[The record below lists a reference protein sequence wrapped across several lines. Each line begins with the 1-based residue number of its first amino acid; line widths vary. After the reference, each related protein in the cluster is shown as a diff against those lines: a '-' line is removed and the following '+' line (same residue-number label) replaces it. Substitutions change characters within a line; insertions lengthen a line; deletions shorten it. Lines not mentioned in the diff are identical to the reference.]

1 MAWQNMTKTYKL
13 YGLDF
18 SLFTGKT
25 RSYLRKKGI
34 PFEEISVR
42 WGKIR
47 NFIIERTGVEFIPVV
62 HTPDDKVIQDT
73 TVIIDELETRFPEH
87 SVYPDTP
94 RQKLVSLLLELYA
107 DEWLFIPA
115 MHYRWYY
122 EEENYHYIYGKFG
135 EIVWKNAPG
144 PLRRLIGK
152 KSASEFRGMLT
163 GLGVTD
169 SNYRAI
175 ETSYENFLADF
186 NAHLET
192 HNYVLGSKPCIADFG
207 FMAPLYAHLYL
218 DPAPGRLMREKAPA
232 VVRWIKRM
240 NDDKA
245 AMQVGEFLDDD
256 QIPDTL
262 FPILKRMAAE
272 QLPTLLD
279 SDRRLT
285 AWREENPNA
294 SEIDRYIGWH
304 NFVVEGVSGTRRAQ
318 TYPNWMF
325 QRSID
330 FYRSLDDTTE
340 VDQLLHQ
347 VGIGDALKVGLK
359 NRLARTNNLLQF
371 AD

>member
-47 NFIIERTGVEFIPVV
+47 NFIIERTGVELIPVV

-192 HNYVLGSKPCIADFG
+192 HSYELGSKPCIADFG

-232 VVRWIKRM
+232 VVRWIKR
-240 NDDKA
+240 
-245 AMQVGEFLDDD
+245 
-256 QIPDTL
+256 
-262 FPILKRMAAE
+262 
-272 QLPTLLD
+272 
-279 SDRRLT
+279 
-285 AWREENPNA
+285 
-294 SEIDRYIGWH
+294 
-304 NFVVEGVSGTRRAQ
+304 
-318 TYPNWMF
+318 
-325 QRSID
+325 
-330 FYRSLDDTTE
+330 
-340 VDQLLHQ
+340 
-347 VGIGDALKVGLK
+347 
-359 NRLARTNNLLQF
+359 
-371 AD
+371 

>member
-1 MAWQNMTKTYKL
+1 MSITKYDMVRPIIYEATHWQPVPKLMAWQNMTKTYKL

-144 PLRRLIGK
+144 PLRHGPTICTSISRPGARQADARK
-152 KSASEFRGMLT
+152 GPRGCSM
-163 GLGVTD
+163 D
-169 SNYRAI
+169 
-175 ETSYENFLADF
+175 
-186 NAHLET
+186 
-192 HNYVLGSKPCIADFG
+192 
-207 FMAPLYAHLYL
+207 
-218 DPAPGRLMREKAPA
+218 
-232 VVRWIKRM
+232 
-240 NDDKA
+240 
-245 AMQVGEFLDDD
+245 
-256 QIPDTL
+256 
-262 FPILKRMAAE
+262 
-272 QLPTLLD
+272 
-279 SDRRLT
+279 
-285 AWREENPNA
+285 
-294 SEIDRYIGWH
+294 
-304 NFVVEGVSGTRRAQ
+304 
-318 TYPNWMF
+318 
-325 QRSID
+325 
-330 FYRSLDDTTE
+330 
-340 VDQLLHQ
+340 
-347 VGIGDALKVGLK
+347 
-359 NRLARTNNLLQF
+359 
-371 AD
+371 